1 MRISDNLKQETKLAL
16 LKIINKKRMKRND
29 IQRSQIKSEDYAL
42 EIVKVR
48 NMTKYELV
56 NFINETKENK
66 NVQLGL
72 KIAHSSSPRMY
83 RMLDLDIRNQIE
95 VLNYAKNRLYAS

>member
-1 MRISDNLKQETKLAL
+1 MRISDNLQQETKLAL
-16 LKIINKKRMKRND
+16 LKIVNKQRMTRND
-29 IQRSQIKSEDYAL
+29 IQRSQIKSEEYAL
-42 EIVKVR
+42 EIVKIR

-56 NFINETKENK
+56 KFINNTKANK
-66 NVQLGL
+66 SVQLGL

-95 VLNYAKNRLYAS
+95 MLNYAKNRLYAS